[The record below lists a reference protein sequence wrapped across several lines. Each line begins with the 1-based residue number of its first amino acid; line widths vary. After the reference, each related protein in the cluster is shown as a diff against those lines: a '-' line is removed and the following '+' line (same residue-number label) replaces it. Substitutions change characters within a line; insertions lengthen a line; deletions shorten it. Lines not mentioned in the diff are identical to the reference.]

1 MHTVL
6 NVFLIILTIVV
17 VLLAVLYFVGQKTAE
32 EAGGTAGTDGGCQA
46 DGFHAG
52 HRQEEAKDEG
62 SRTSSDGA

>member
-17 VLLAVLYFVGQKTAE
+17 VLLAVLYF
-32 EAGGTAGTDGGCQA
+32 DGGCQA